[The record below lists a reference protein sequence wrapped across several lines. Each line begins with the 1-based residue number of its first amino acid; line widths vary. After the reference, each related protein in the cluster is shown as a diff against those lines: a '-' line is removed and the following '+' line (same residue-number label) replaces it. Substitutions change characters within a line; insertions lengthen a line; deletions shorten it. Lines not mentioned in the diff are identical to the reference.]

1 MSKDINEEIS
11 KCIIKMLL
19 LEPFYAHFLSGVIR
33 EVTDKVPTAAVGFK
47 SGKIALYVNENFFLK
62 ELKWSENPRKNERV
76 AVIKH
81 ETLHIIFKH
90 LFRMKTKDYDNRL
103 FNIAADLV
111 VNQLISPWKLPDS
124 AVTLETFPEL
134 KLPPDKSV
142 EWYYENL
149 KKTASKDKEYKKS
162 LQEIFDKMDASGGG
176 GKDLGDDDLG
186 GGEGSRKKSRY
197 HSDHRM
203 WGENESFSMEVVETE
218 VDRMIIQARDR
229 TPIKDHGTIPLGIQ
243 SLIKNIVEKRK
254 PQINWK
260 RALKIFSSTSRKTR
274 VYHTLKRVSKR
285 FGTRPGIK
293 IKRFQK
299 LAVAIDTSGSIK
311 IDDFNDFFG
320 EIHSM
325 WRFGAEID
333 VLECDA
339 EIQKKYSYRGR
350 IPEFIHGGG
359 GTSFDPVFEH
369 IKSNR
374 FERYDGCIYLTDG
387 YAPEPTIKPP
397 CKVFWCITKD
407 GEIGPHLK
415 FGRVVKMK

>member
-1 MSKDINEEIS
+1 
-11 KCIIKMLL
+11 MLL
-19 LEPFYAHFLSGVIR
+19 KEPFYAHFLSGIIR

-62 ELKWSENPRKNERV
+62 ELRSMTERV

-124 AVTLETFPEL
+124 AVTLETYREL

-162 LQEIFDKMDASGGG
+162 LQEIFDKMDTSGG
-176 GKDLGDDDLG
+176 DDLAG
-186 GGEGSRKKSRY
+186 EEGSRKKRRY

-203 WGENESFSMEVVETE
+203 WGENENFSMEVVETE

-229 TPIKDHGTIPLGIQ
+229 TPTKDHGTIPLGIQ
-243 SLIKNIVEKRK
+243 SLIKNIVKKRN

-260 RALKIFSSTSRKTR
+260 KALKIFSSSSRKTR
-274 VYHTLKRVSKR
+274 VYLTLKRVSKR
-285 FGTRPGIK
+285 FGTRPGTK

-299 LAVAIDTSGSIK
+299 LAVAIDTSGSIN

-415 FGRVVKMK
+415 FGRAVKMK

>member
-11 KCIIKMLL
+11 RCIIKMLL
-19 LEPFYAHFLSGVIR
+19 KEPFYAHFLSGVIR

-62 ELKWSENPRKNERV
+62 ELRSMTERV

-90 LFRMKTKDYDNRL
+90 LFRMKTKTYDNQL
-103 FNIAADLV
+103 FNIAADIV
-111 VNQLISPWKLPDS
+111 VNQLIAPWKLPDS

-134 KLPPDKSV
+134 KLPKDKSV

-149 KKTASKDKEYKKS
+149 KKNASKDSEYKKR
-162 LQEIFDKMDASGGG
+162 LMEISEQGT
-176 GKDLGDDDLG
+176 
-186 GGEGSRKKSRY
+186 
-197 HSDHRM
+197 HSDHKM
-203 WGENESFSMEVVETE
+203 WGENENFSMEVVETE
-218 VDRMIIQARDR
+218 VDRMIIQAKDR
-229 TPIKDHGTIPLGIQ
+229 TPKKDHGTIPLGIK
-243 SLIKNIVEKRK
+243 SLIQSIIEKRN
-254 PQINWK
+254 PQIDWK
-260 RALKIFSSTSRKTR
+260 RALKLFSSTSRRTR
-274 VYHTLKRVSKR
+274 VYHTMKRFSKR

-299 LAVAIDTSGSIK
+299 LAVAIDTSGSIN
-311 IDDFNDFFG
+311 IDDFNTFFS

-325 WRFGAEID
+325 WKFGAEVD

-339 EIQKKYSYRGR
+339 DVQKKYSYRGR
-350 IPEFIHGGG
+350 TPEFVHGGG
-359 GTSFDPVFEH
+359 GTSFDPGFEH
-369 IKSNR
+369 IRSNR

-387 YAPEPTIKPP
+387 YAPEPKIKPP

-407 GEIGPHLK
+407 GKVGPHLK
-415 FGRVVKMK
+415 FGRVVKMTN

>member
-1 MSKDINEEIS
+1 
-11 KCIIKMLL
+11 MLL
-19 LEPFYAHFLSGVIR
+19 KEPFYAHFLSGIIR

-62 ELKWSENPRKNERV
+62 ELRSTERV

-124 AVTLETFPEL
+124 AVTLETYREL

-162 LQEIFDKMDASGGG
+162 LQEIFDKMDASGNG
-176 GKDLGDDDLG
+176 GKGLEGNDLAGD
-186 GGEGSRKKSRY
+186 EGSSKKRRY

-203 WGENESFSMEVVETE
+203 WGENENFSMEVVETE

-243 SLIKNIVEKRK
+243 SLIKNIVKKRN

-260 RALKIFSSTSRKTR
+260 KALKIFSSTSRKTR
-274 VYHTLKRVSKR
+274 VYLTLKRVSKR

-299 LAVAIDTSGSIK
+299 LAVAIDTSGSIN

>member
-11 KCIIKMLL
+11 RCIIKMLL
-19 LEPFYAHFLSGVIR
+19 KEPFYAHFLSGVIR

-62 ELKWSENPRKNERV
+62 ELRSMTERV

-90 LFRMKTKDYDNRL
+90 LFRMKTKTYDNQL
-103 FNIAADLV
+103 FNIAADIV
-111 VNQLISPWKLPDS
+111 VNQLIAPWKLPDS

-134 KLPPDKSV
+134 KLPKDKSV

-149 KKTASKDKEYKKS
+149 KKNASKDSEYKKR
-162 LQEIFDKMDASGGG
+162 LMEISEQGT
-176 GKDLGDDDLG
+176 
-186 GGEGSRKKSRY
+186 
-197 HSDHRM
+197 HSDHKM
-203 WGENESFSMEVVETE
+203 WGENENFSMEVVETE
-218 VDRMIIQARDR
+218 VDRMIIQAKDR
-229 TPIKDHGTIPLGIQ
+229 TPKKDHGTIPLGIK
-243 SLIKNIVEKRK
+243 SLIQSIIEKRN
-254 PQINWK
+254 PQIDWK
-260 RALKIFSSTSRKTR
+260 RALKLFSSTSRRTR
-274 VYHTLKRVSKR
+274 VYHTMKRFSKR

-299 LAVAIDTSGSIK
+299 LAVAIDTSGSIN
-311 IDDFNDFFG
+311 IDDFNTFFS

-325 WRFGAEID
+325 WKFGAEVD

-339 EIQKKYSYRGR
+339 DVQKKYSYRGR
-350 IPEFIHGGG
+350 TPEFVHGGG

-369 IKSNR
+369 IRSNR

-387 YAPEPTIKPP
+387 YAPEPKIKPP

-407 GEIGPHLK
+407 GKVGPHLK
-415 FGRVVKMK
+415 FGRVVKMTN

>member
-1 MSKDINEEIS
+1 
-11 KCIIKMLL
+11 MLL
-19 LEPFYAHFLSGVIR
+19 KEPFYAHFLSGIIR

-62 ELKWSENPRKNERV
+62 ELKSENERV

-90 LFRMKTKDYDNRL
+90 LFRMKTKSYDNQL
-103 FNIAADLV
+103 FNIAADIV
-111 VNQLISPWKLPDS
+111 VNQLINPWKLPDS
-124 AVTLETFPEL
+124 AVTLDTFPEL
-134 KLPPDKSV
+134 KLPKDKSV

-149 KKTASKDKEYKKS
+149 KQNASKDKEYKKR
-162 LQEIFDKMDASGGG
+162 LEEIFEKGT
-176 GKDLGDDDLG
+176 
-186 GGEGSRKKSRY
+186 

-203 WGENESFSMEVVETE
+203 WGENEKFSMEVTETE

-229 TPIKDHGTIPLGIQ
+229 TPVKDYGTIPLAIK
-243 SLIKNIVEKRK
+243 SLIKNIIEKRN
-254 PQINWK
+254 PQIDWK
-260 RALKIFSSTSRKTR
+260 RALKIFSSTSRRTR
-274 VYHTLKRVSKR
+274 VYHTMKRISKR
-285 FGTRPGIK
+285 YGTRPGIK

-299 LAVAIDTSGSIK
+299 LAVAIDTSGSVS
-311 IDDFNDFFG
+311 IDTFNTFFS

-325 WRFGAEID
+325 WKFGAEIEII
-333 VLECDA
+333 ECDA
-339 EIQKKYSYRGR
+339 EVQKKYSYKGR
-350 IPEFIHGGG
+350 IPEFVTGGG

-369 IKSNR
+369 IRSNR

-407 GEIGPHLK
+407 GTIGPHLN
-415 FGRVVKMK
+415 FGRVVQMN

>member
-1 MSKDINEEIS
+1 
-11 KCIIKMLL
+11 MLL
-19 LEPFYAHFLSGVIR
+19 KEPFYAHFLSGIIR

-62 ELKWSENPRKNERV
+62 ELRSMTERV

-124 AVTLETFPEL
+124 AVTLETFREL

-162 LQEIFDKMDASGGG
+162 LQEIFDKMDASGG
-176 GKDLGDDDLG
+176 DDLAG
-186 GGEGSRKKSRY
+186 EEGSRKKSRY

-203 WGENESFSMEVVETE
+203 WGENENFSMEVVETE

-229 TPIKDHGTIPLGIQ
+229 TSIKDHGTIPLGIQ
-243 SLIKNIVEKRK
+243 SLIKNIVKKRN

-260 RALKIFSSTSRKTR
+260 KALKIFSSTSRKTR
-274 VYHTLKRVSKR
+274 VYLTMKRVSKR
-285 FGTRPGIK
+285 FGTRPGTK

-299 LAVAIDTSGSIK
+299 LAVAIDTSGSIN

>member
-1 MSKDINEEIS
+1 
-11 KCIIKMLL
+11 MLL
-19 LEPFYAHFLSGVIR
+19 KEPFYAHFLSGVIR

-62 ELKWSENPRKNERV
+62 ELRSMTERV

-90 LFRMKTKDYDNRL
+90 LFRMKTKSYDNQL
-103 FNIAADLV
+103 FNIAADIV
-111 VNQLISPWKLPDS
+111 VNQLIAPWKLPDS

-134 KLPPDKSV
+134 KLPKDKSV

-149 KKTASKDKEYKKS
+149 KKKASKDPEYKKR
-162 LQEIFDKMDASGGG
+162 LIEISEQGT
-176 GKDLGDDDLG
+176 
-186 GGEGSRKKSRY
+186 
-197 HSDHRM
+197 HSDHKM
-203 WGENESFSMEVVETE
+203 WGENENFSMEVVETE
-218 VDRMIIQARDR
+218 VDRMIIQAKDR
-229 TPIKDHGTIPLGIQ
+229 TPRKDHGTIPLGIK
-243 SLIKNIVEKRK
+243 SLIQSIIEKRN
-254 PQINWK
+254 PQIDWK
-260 RALKIFSSTSRKTR
+260 RALKLFSSTSRRTR
-274 VYHTLKRVSKR
+274 VYHTMKRFSKR

-299 LAVAIDTSGSIK
+299 LAVAIDTSGSIN
-311 IDDFNDFFG
+311 IDDFNTFFS

-325 WRFGAEID
+325 WKFGAEVH

-339 EIQKKYSYRGR
+339 DVQKKYSYRGR
-350 IPEFIHGGG
+350 TPEFVHGGG

-369 IKSNR
+369 IRSNR

-387 YAPEPTIKPP
+387 YAPEPKIKPP

-407 GEIGPHLK
+407 GKVGPHLK
-415 FGRVVKMK
+415 FGRVVKMTN

>member
-11 KCIIKMLL
+11 RCIIKMLL
-19 LEPFYAHFLSGVIR
+19 KEPFYAHFLSGVIR

-62 ELKWSENPRKNERV
+62 ELRSMTERV

-90 LFRMKTKDYDNRL
+90 LFRMKTKSYDNQL
-103 FNIAADLV
+103 FNIAADIV
-111 VNQLISPWKLPDS
+111 VNQLIAPWKLPDS

-134 KLPPDKSV
+134 KLPKDKSV

-149 KKTASKDKEYKKS
+149 KKNASKDPEYKKR
-162 LQEIFDKMDASGGG
+162 LIEISEQGT
-176 GKDLGDDDLG
+176 
-186 GGEGSRKKSRY
+186 
-197 HSDHRM
+197 HSDHKM
-203 WGENESFSMEVVETE
+203 WGENENFSMEVVETE
-218 VDRMIIQARDR
+218 VDRMIIQAKDR
-229 TPIKDHGTIPLGIQ
+229 TPRKDHGTIPLGIK
-243 SLIKNIVEKRK
+243 SLIQSIIEKRN
-254 PQINWK
+254 PQIDWK
-260 RALKIFSSTSRKTR
+260 RALKLFSSTSRRTR
-274 VYHTLKRVSKR
+274 VYHTMKRFSKR

-299 LAVAIDTSGSIK
+299 LAVAIDTSGSIN
-311 IDDFNDFFG
+311 IDDFNTFFS

-325 WRFGAEID
+325 WKFGAEVD

-339 EIQKKYSYRGR
+339 DVQKKYSYRGR
-350 IPEFIHGGG
+350 TPEFVHGGG

-369 IKSNR
+369 IRSNR

-387 YAPEPTIKPP
+387 YAPEPKIKPP

-407 GEIGPHLK
+407 GKVGPHLK
-415 FGRVVKMK
+415 FGRVVKMTN